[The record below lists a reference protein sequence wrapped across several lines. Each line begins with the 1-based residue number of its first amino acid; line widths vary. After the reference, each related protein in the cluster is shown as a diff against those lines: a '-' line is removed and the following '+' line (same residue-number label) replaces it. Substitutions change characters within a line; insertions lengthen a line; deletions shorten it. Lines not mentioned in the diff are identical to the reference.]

1 MKTNILE
8 LIGNTPLV
16 KLNKIVA
23 SLDAQVYAKLEYY
36 NPSLSTKDRIALK
49 IITDA
54 ESKGLLK
61 KGGTLVEATSGN
73 TGASIA
79 LISQVKGYKCVLCVK
94 DTISKE
100 KYNLLKTFGAKLVLC
115 PANVM
120 PDHPDSYYSKAEAIV
135 DKTPDAYYVNQN
147 FNKLNKQAH
156 YETTGKEIWEQTNGK
171 VTYLIAAASTGG
183 TISGVGTYLKEKN
196 PGIKIIGVDTK
207 ESILKHYHENND
219 FDKNKM
225 YRSGIEGVGKN
236 IITGNFDFDIIDEFI
251 YVDKEDSAENVRK
264 LVLDDGIWAGHS
276 SGAALQ
282 GLFNIKNRLNKN
294 DFVVVIFSDHGS
306 RYLSKIFSNLE
317 VN

>member
-23 SLDAQVYAKLEYY
+23 SIDAQVYAKLEYY

-100 KYNLLKTFGAKLVLC
+100 KYNLLKTLGAKLVLC

-120 PDHPDSYYSKAEAIV
+120 PDHPDSYYSKAKAIV

-183 TISGVGTYLKEKN
+183 TISGIGTYLKEKN
-196 PGIKIIGVDTK
+196 PEIKIIGVDTK
-207 ESILKHYHENND
+207 ESILKHYHENNE

-236 IITGNFDFDIIDEFI
+236 IITGNFDFDIIDEFV

-294 DFVVVIFSDHGS
+294 DLVVVIFSDHGS
-306 RYLSKIFSNLE
+306 RYLSKIFSNEE